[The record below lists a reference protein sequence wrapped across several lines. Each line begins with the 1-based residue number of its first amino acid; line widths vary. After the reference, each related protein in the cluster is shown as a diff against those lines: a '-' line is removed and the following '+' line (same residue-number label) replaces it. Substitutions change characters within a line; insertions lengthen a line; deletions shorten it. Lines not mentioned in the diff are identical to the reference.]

1 MKFGTELQ
9 AHLTPEWRQQ
19 YIEYEGLKT
28 LLFSML
34 DKKQEYQEDYS
45 DNEEEDPDVLNEQF
59 DHSFFEGV
67 MSEIKRIN
75 VFYKEK
81 ESDAQTRYTKLTSE
95 FHRQLELLHHQSL
108 GKETS
113 DIKGKKVVA
122 VHPAR
127 IKKLES
133 KIYEK
138 FRMAFSEYY
147 LNLILLQNYQA
158 LNYTGFRK
166 ILKKYDKV
174 MESKRG
180 KKCFAAHVRG
190 SYFEKS
196 KEVEKLIES
205 TEKFVTNTLE
215 KGNRNKAMQKLR
227 VPPLSGLELHEHSTT
242 FKSGLMT
249 GLAASICAVV
259 ILASLVQDKIQTD
272 KPLEADTIP
281 ALVAFRSTF
290 LLFFFTVLISWN
302 TYGWRNAGVNHILIF
317 EIDPRNHLNYLQLLT
332 AGMLFIFLWGIT
344 LLLYIFSPLVAPAMK
359 PETWPLIF
367 FIIVF
372 GLFLLPAPI
381 FYHRTRFWLLR
392 RIFRIFTA
400 PIFPVQFADF
410 FIADQLNSL
419 ATVLLDI
426 SFVFCYYTTYWSQG
440 DEKCTEPGIWYRIL
454 IATLP
459 PWFRFAQSVR
469 RYFTTS
475 DWFPHLVNA
484 GKYFSSIVVIILAN
498 VAGIIHKNK
507 DGDQTLLGLDIF
519 AAYVVVACI
528 STLYAYWWDIKMD
541 WGFLDHTSTGH
552 KNKYLRDELLYA
564 GGKKFVY
571 FIIMGL
577 DLVLRCVWTIN
588 ISLADWKFVHK
599 QYVITGT
606 ALLEALRRAVWNFI
620 RLENE
625 HLNNCGQFRAV
636 RDINVRV
643 ITEHT
648 KHDEAKDED
657 SDREDIKK
665 RTPSG
670 TRTRKLSRA
679 KSRRLS
685 EASGASSKA
694 STQATAVDLKLNLN
708 TANTSV

>member
-215 KGNRNKAMQKLR
+215 KGDRNKAMQKLR

-249 GLAASICAVV
+249 WTSCFHL
-259 ILASLVQDKIQTD
+259 
-272 KPLEADTIP
+272 
-281 ALVAFRSTF
+281 RSCRP
-290 LLFFFTVLISWN
+290 S
-302 TYGWRNAGVNHILIF
+302 
-317 EIDPRNHLNYLQLLT
+317 Q
-332 AGMLFIFLWGIT
+332 
-344 LLLYIFSPLVAPAMK
+344 SC
-359 PETWPLIF
+359 
-367 FIIVF
+367 
-372 GLFLLPAPI
+372 
-381 FYHRTRFWLLR
+381 TRSV
-392 RIFRIFTA
+392 RIFTA

-685 EASGASSKA
+685 GASGVSSKA

>member
-34 DKKQEYQEDYS
+34 DKKHEYLENYS
-45 DNEEEDPDVLNEQF
+45 DYGEDPDGINELF

-75 VFYKEK
+75 IFFQEK
-81 ESDAQTRYTKLTSE
+81 ESETMARYTKLTSE
-95 FHRQLELLHHQSL
+95 FHRQLELLHQQSR
-108 GKETS
+108 GKEKS

-122 VHPAR
+122 IHPAR
-127 IKKLES
+127 IKKLEN
-133 KIYEK
+133 KIYDK

-180 KKCFAAHVRG
+180 KKCFASHVRG
-190 SYFEKS
+190 TYFEKS
-196 KEVEKLIES
+196 KEVEKLIEH

-215 KGNRNKAMQKLR
+215 KGDRNQAMQKLR

-242 FKSGLMT
+242 FKSGLVT
-249 GLAASICAVV
+249 GLAAAILVVV
-259 ILASLVQDKIQTD
+259 ILGSTIQDQIKTD
-272 KPLEADTIP
+272 GTAIVADGIP

-317 EIDPRNHLNYLQLLT
+317 EIDPRDHLNYLQLLT
-332 AGMLFIFLWGIT
+332 VGMLFIFLWGCT
-344 LLLYIFSPLVAPAMK
+344 LVLYIFSPLVTPSMK

-381 FYHRTRFWLLR
+381 FYHRTRLWLLKR
-392 RIFRIFTA
+392 LFRIFTS
-400 PIFPVQFADF
+400 PVFDVQFADF

-419 ATVLLDI
+419 TTVLLDI
-426 SFVFCYYTTYWSQG
+426 SFVLCYYTTYWGQG
-440 DEKCTEPGIWYRIL
+440 EGMCTKPGLWYRVF
-454 IATLP
+454 IALLP

-475 DWFPHLVNA
+475 DAFPHLFNA
-484 GKYFSSIVVIILAN
+484 GKYFSSILVVVVATVTRVLA
-498 VAGIIHKNK
+498 NK
-507 DGDQTLLGLDIF
+507 DGTSNLLGYEAFSAYIF
-519 AAYVVVACI
+519 FACV

-588 ISLADWKFVHK
+588 ISMADWSFTHK
-599 QYVITGT
+599 QYIITGT
-606 ALLEALRRAVWNFI
+606 AILEAFRRSVWNFV

-643 ITEHT
+643 ISEDQ
-648 KHDEAKDED
+648 KQDEVEDNESDEED
-657 SDREDIKK
+657 DMKVRRMTSPREP
-665 RTPSG
+665 RHRSSSG
-670 TRTRKLSRA
+670 TNNPPHPDQGSSTLIEPPTITRT
-679 KSRRLS
+679 
-685 EASGASSKA
+685 EDDSS
-694 STQATAVDLKLNLN
+694 V
-708 TANTSV
+708 